1 MNKHVSYTWVGSF
14 VIIFVAILIWL
25 VIWLSAMM
33 GDKKYHHYQIF
44 AKADISGLSLSSA
57 VRFSGVK
64 VGSVMKIQID
74 KNDSQAVIITIKVED
89 GTPVTTSTVA
99 TVQTEG
105 ITGVQYVGLKS
116 LLATA
121 PPLKKRPGEKMAS
134 IPFQPSLFMRLSS
147 AIQVITGQI
156 EKLSKSVQHILSDE
170 NWHSITD
177 TLANVDKIS
186 ANLVAQGKRIDSIM
200 KDTRT
205 TLKNTAKASEY
216 FPMMVSNAKVALDDL
231 ARTAK
236 EVKKTTT
243 RAREVIA
250 STGNLVDS
258 VSQQIVPEVQRFAGT
273 LDQIGNNVAVLTGEM
288 KRNPSVIIRGRKP
301 TAPGPGERVK

>member
-1 MNKHVSYTWVGSF
+1 MNRHVSYTWVGAF

-33 GDKKYHHYQIF
+33 GDKKYHQYQIF

-64 VGSVMKIQID
+64 VGSVTNIEID
-74 KNDSQAVIITIKVED
+74 QKDSQAVVITIKVED
-89 GTPVTTSTVA
+89 GTPITTSTVA

-121 PPLKKRPGEKMAS
+121 PPLQQKRGEPIPS

-186 ANLVAQGKRIDSIM
+186 ANLAAQGKRIDSIM
-200 KDTRT
+200 QDTKV
-205 TLKNTAKASEY
+205 TLENTAKASKM
-216 FPMMVSNAKVALDDL
+216 FPTMVSNAKVALDDL
-231 ARTAK
+231 AHAAK
-236 EVKKTTT
+236 EVRKTTT
-243 RAREVIA
+243 KAREVIT
-250 STGNLVDS
+250 STGDLVSS
-258 VSQQIVPEVQRFAGT
+258 VSQQIVPEVHRFAGT
-273 LDQIGNNVAVLTGEM
+273 LDQIGANVEVITGEM